1 MSKNVPVHR
10 TTDWW
15 PDIFEPFRSF
25 GYRVQDFFSPTAEA
39 GSTEN
44 DYDISIELP
53 GVKEKDVDI
62 SLDDNMLTIKGEK
75 HSKKEEKD
83 ETRYFSE
90 RTYGSFQRTFR
101 LPAEVK
107 AEAIEAHFDDGVL
120 HIKVPKLKG
129 SASSIKK
136 IPIGKKS

>member
-1 MSKNVPVHR
+1 MTNKVPVTR
-10 TTDWW
+10 NSDWW
-15 PDIFEPFRSF
+15 TDIFEPFRSF
-25 GYRVQDFFSPTAEA
+25 GCRVQDFFSPTVEA
-39 GSTEN
+39 GASDDSFEITV
-44 DYDISIELP
+44 ELP

-62 SLDDNMLTIKGEK
+62 TLDNNMLTIKGEK

-107 AEAIEAHFDDGVL
+107 ADEIKAHFEDGVL
-120 HIKVPKLKG
+120 HIKIPKLK
-129 SASSIKK
+129 ASSGKATK